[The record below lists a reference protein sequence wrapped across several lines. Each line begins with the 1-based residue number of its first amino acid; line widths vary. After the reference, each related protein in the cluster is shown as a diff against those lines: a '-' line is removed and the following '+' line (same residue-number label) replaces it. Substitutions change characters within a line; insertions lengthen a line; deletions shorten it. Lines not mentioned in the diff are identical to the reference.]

1 MSSANSA
8 RTRTIVPSH
17 GAGQIAPWAPGQS
30 GNPSGRPAGLR
41 DVQRLAREKSMT
53 ALQALI
59 GLVEDV
65 DDKGLPNQDGRIV
78 VVAAQTILTWGY
90 GKPPDYDP
98 REDQPEATI
107 DVSVLSRAERQ
118 QLLEWLERG
127 LIREAAPAE
136 ATPKVESPTSRRLSP
151 PTPLRRT

>member
-1 MSSANSA
+1 MSSGNSVRA
-8 RTRTIVPSH
+8 RTIVPSH
-17 GAGQIAPWAPGQS
+17 GGGQIAPWAPGQS

-41 DVQRLAREKSMT
+41 EVQRLAREKSMT
-53 ALQALI
+53 ALKALI

-98 REDQPEATI
+98 REDEPATSI
-107 DVSVLSRAERQ
+107 DLSVLSVAEQR
-118 QLLEWLERG
+118 QLLEWIERG
-127 LIREAAPAE
+127 LIREAAPGETVPEIVWGAQ
-136 ATPKVESPTSRRLSP
+136 AGG
-151 PTPLRRT
+151 